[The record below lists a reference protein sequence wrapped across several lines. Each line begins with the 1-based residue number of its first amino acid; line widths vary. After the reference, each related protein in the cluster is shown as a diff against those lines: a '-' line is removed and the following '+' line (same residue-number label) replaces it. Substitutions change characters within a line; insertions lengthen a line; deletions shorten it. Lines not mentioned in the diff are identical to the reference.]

1 MKNNKLV
8 VVHYIWSAN
17 FGGIE
22 KLVMDLSLAQRSNNR
37 LETQILIG
45 CRKGNFIDK
54 LNETGLTHTFVG
66 MKNGNDVRPS
76 ILKLLRNKFIE
87 ADIIHIH
94 TFNPI
99 VYLMA
104 GLSGKKII
112 FTVHGNFFFGRKK
125 RITDSINQ
133 FLRKLILPA
142 FTSYITYNSRFSK
155 QLSDQLFNTG
165 KIKGV
170 IIPNGI
176 FLENSSNTEMI
187 PDKNHRDFIANK
199 FVVGTSSRF
208 VGVKRIDRL
217 IQGFALFAKDKNDVV
232 LMLVGDGILK
242 DQIKMWVSNH
252 DIQSKTLLTGF
263 QSAVRSYQNSMDV
276 CVFSSQN
283 EAFGLVA
290 VETLGLGKPTIVFK
304 DAGGMLEIVE
314 NEFNEDIVEDEQQL
328 CSRLNHYYN
337 NRYSLD
343 KELITKRMNLARDY
357 TIQKMEER
365 IYQVYKD
372 VIAKTA
378 EK

>member
-1 MKNNKLV
+1 
-8 VVHYIWSAN
+8 
-17 FGGIE
+17 
-22 KLVMDLSLAQRSNNR
+22 
-37 LETQILIG
+37 
-45 CRKGNFIDK
+45 
-54 LNETGLTHTFVG
+54 
-66 MKNGNDVRPS
+66 
-76 ILKLLRNKFIE
+76 
-87 ADIIHIH
+87 
-94 TFNPI
+94 
-99 VYLMA
+99 
-104 GLSGKKII
+104 
-112 FTVHGNFFFGRKK
+112 
-125 RITDSINQ
+125 
-133 FLRKLILPA
+133 
-142 FTSYITYNSRFSK
+142 
-155 QLSDQLFNTG
+155 
-165 KIKGV
+165 
-170 IIPNGI
+170 
-176 FLENSSNTEMI
+176 MI
-187 PDKNHRDFIANK
+187 PDKNHRDFIADK

-242 DQIKMWVSNH
+242 NQIEMWVKDQ

-328 CSRLNHYYN
+328 CSRLNYYYK
-337 NRYSLD
+337 NRHSKD
-343 KELITKRMNLARDY
+343 KELITRRMNLAADY

-365 IYQVYKD
+365 IFQVYTDAISKP
-372 VIAKTA
+372 A